1 MKRETNQK
9 DLEML
14 EQRLAAIVPVEDE
27 KLAANILI
35 AIQQNTQDAAS
46 TAIDSA
52 LASGQNSGNVGLP
65 MQHTSCLASTLPLL
79 TGLCGGMI
87 GAALMFLVITA
98 FASPKVEIREVV
110 RYVPVEVSPQ
120 KVVEEQ
126 TALAPLPVPEEK
138 PEPSPPQAKPPV
150 PQVPRELPWFL
161 AMLRPL
167 TALESN
173 ISMVAMNNPSD
184 LDAMI
189 ERRAEL
195 ARQAQRYEPPPLLIR
210 HTISNDRPSEFSPL
224 MYKEMIEEVGSVEF
238 GVRSFGI

>member
-14 EQRLAAIVPVEDE
+14 ERRLAALVPVENKE
-27 KLAANILI
+27 LAANML
-35 AIQQNTQDAAS
+35 ADIQQNTQNVSS

-52 LASGQNSGNVGLP
+52 LSSGQNSGNVGLP
-65 MQHTSCLASTLPLL
+65 TQHASCLASTLPLL

-87 GAALMFLVITA
+87 GAALVFLVMTE

-110 RYVPVEVSPQ
+110 RYVLVEVSPQ
-120 KVVEEQ
+120 QVVEEQ
-126 TALAPLPVPEEK
+126 TPQAAPTVPEEK
-138 PEPSPPQAKPPV
+138 PEPSPPQTR

-167 TALESN
+167 SALESN
-173 ISMVAMNNPSD
+173 ISMVAMNNTCD

-195 ARQAQRYEPPPLLIR
+195 ARQAQRYESPPLLIR

>member
-14 EQRLAAIVPVEDE
+14 ERRLAALVPVENE
-27 KLAANILI
+27 ELVANILTV
-35 AIQQNTQDAAS
+35 IQQNTQDASS
-46 TAIDSA
+46 TAIGSA

-65 MQHTSCLASTLPLL
+65 TQHASCLASTLPLL

-87 GAALMFLVITA
+87 GAALMFLVMTA
-98 FASPKVEIREVV
+98 FASPKAEIREVV
-110 RYVPVEVSPQ
+110 RYVPVEVSPPQ
-120 KVVEEQ
+120 VVEEQ
-126 TALAPLPVPEEK
+126 TIPTAPETQPK
-138 PEPSPPQAKPPV
+138 PSPPQAKPPV

-167 TALESN
+167 SALESN
-173 ISMVAMNNPSD
+173 ISMVAMNNTCD

-210 HTISNDRPSEFSPL
+210 HTISSERPSEFSPL

>member
-14 EQRLAAIVPVEDE
+14 ERRLAALVPIENE
-27 KLAANILI
+27 GLAANILA
-35 AIQQNTQDAAS
+35 AIQQNTQNASS

-52 LASGQNSGNVGLP
+52 LVSGQNSGNVGLP
-65 MQHTSCLASTLPLL
+65 TQHASCLASTLPLL

-87 GAALMFLVITA
+87 GAALMFLVMTA

-110 RYVPVEVSPQ
+110 RYVPVEVSPPQ
-120 KVVEEQ
+120 VVEEQ
-126 TALAPLPVPEEK
+126 TPLVAPTTPEER

-167 TALESN
+167 SALESN
-173 ISMVAMNNPSD
+173 ISMVAMNNPCD

-189 ERRAEL
+189 ERRTEL
-195 ARQAQRYEPPPLLIR
+195 ARHAQRYEPPPLLIR